1 MKVKPMQTFYA
12 KVDSYNQT
20 TYETNTLS
28 VLLKDDT
35 RLTLRVDETQDVI
48 EGEVYLFEVEPIDF
62 KGREQFLV
70 QHFTHISDVELNYSE
85 KEKVMGAFY
94 NFAPIPIDDIKA
106 TIESFLQ
113 KITNPT
119 IKAITLGLYNK
130 HEKDFYLYPAAT
142 RFHHAYIGG
151 VAHHTST
158 MLSLVEGFVK
168 TYPYLK
174 EELLIAGIV
183 LHDIFKIIELSNY
196 YAPEYTKEGRL
207 IGHIAMGVE
216 KIGEIAHQ
224 ENVYDSEE
232 RLLLQHMVLSHHY
245 YGNFGSPKKP
255 NIPEALALHFIDN
268 IDSKFA
274 VLGDALKQ
282 TKPGEFTQSLGVLDR
297 ERYYKS
303 KLK

>member
-1 MKVKPMQTFYA
+1 MKTFYA

-28 VLLKDDT
+28 VLLKDST
-35 RLTLRVDETQDVI
+35 RLTLRIDENADVK
-48 EGEVYLFEVEPIDF
+48 EGEVYQFECEPIEF

-70 QHFTHISDVELNYSE
+70 KSHVHITDLDLSFEEEHEAMS
-85 KEKVMGAFY
+85 AFY
-94 NFAPIPIDDIKA
+94 TFAPVKSEAIQQD
-106 TIESFLQ
+106 IESYFDKLKNDALRQ
-113 KITNPT
+113 
-119 IKAITLGLYNK
+119 ITLHLYEK
-130 HEKDFYLYPAAT
+130 HKRDFYRYPAAT

-151 VAHHTST
+151 VAHHTAT
-158 MLSLVEGFVK
+158 MLRLVEGFVK

-174 EELLIAGIV
+174 EDLLIAGIV
-183 LHDIFKIIELSNY
+183 LHDIFKVVELSNH

-216 KIGEIAHQ
+216 HIGHTAQ
-224 ENVYDSEE
+224 TLGLYDTEE

-274 VLGDALKQ
+274 VLGEALEQ
-282 TKPGEFTQSLGVLDR
+282 IEPGEFTPSLGVLDR